1 MTTFFNRLTGAALL
15 NSATYEEVEADRAAT
30 IQAMSVVALS
40 SLAAGV
46 GALGLT
52 NARIT
57 ALAGISLLAFAVWGI
72 WALLTLQIGT
82 RILPSPRT
90 QADVGQLLRTIGFAT
105 APGILRVAGVIPG
118 ITTAVFALTAIWMLM
133 AMVVAIRQ
141 ALDYTSTARAFA
153 VCALGWAL
161 SLGFAIGVGLFCSP
175 SLH

>member
-15 NSATYEEVEADRAAT
+15 RSATYEEVEADRAAT

-57 ALAGISLLAFAVWGI
+57 ALAGISLFAFAVWGI

-118 ITTAVFALTAIWMLM
+118 TTTAVFALTAIWMLM